1 MWPTLV
7 SRQIK
12 TAWMLWCT
20 FNIKRREASPGKQ
33 ALAKSLSGMV
43 YANDAGVVSQLLEQ
57 LRKMMDVMVVVCAAS
72 GLTVSEGRD

>member
-1 MWPTLV
+1 
-7 SRQIK
+7 
-12 TAWMLWCT
+12 
-20 FNIKRREASPGKQ
+20 
-33 ALAKSLSGMV
+33 MV